1 MKLADKIILLRKQ
14 KGWSQEE
21 LAAQMDVSRQSVS
34 KWESGAS
41 MPDIDKIIL
50 LSKIFG
56 TTTDYLLKEEESNV
70 VQDLKDA
77 KDDNQEE
84 LGMKCEEDSRSE
96 EDITDREEK
105 EIYIS
110 KSEAEEYLETKKQA
124 AKRIAWGV
132 FLCILSPAPMMFLI
146 ALQHTGE
153 YNFSEDTAGI
163 LGVCILLPIVAI
175 AVAVFII
182 TGLKISKFEFV
193 EKELVTLDTDV
204 KEEIKTQSEEFAP
217 KFAKNIAIGV
227 VFCIVAVIPMLL
239 AAIND
244 KEKSKQEEVLVV
256 AMVGVLLVFVAIGV
270 YRFVKMGII
279 KDSYDQILGQGDYTA
294 EKKINNKKNDTFSG
308 VYWMLVTA
316 IYLAYSFTTMEWHRS
331 WIIWPVA
338 GVLFVAITLILNA
351 TINKK

>member
-50 LSKIFG
+50 LSQIFG
-56 TTTDYLLKEEESNV
+56 TTTDYLLKEENNE
-70 VQDLKDA
+70 VQDLEDA
-77 KDDNQEE
+77 KHDNQEE
-84 LGMKCEEDSRSE
+84 LGMKCEEDSE
-96 EDITDREEK
+96 NAEDIRDSEEK

-110 KSEAEEYLETKKQA
+110 RLEANEYLETMKQA

-146 ALQHTGE
+146 ALQHTGK
-153 YNFSEDTAGI
+153 YHFSEDTAGI
-163 LGVCILLPIVAI
+163 LGICILLPIVAI
-175 AVAVFII
+175 AVAIFII

-193 EKELVTLDTDV
+193 EKELVTLDADV
-204 KEEIKTQSEEFAP
+204 KGEIKTQSEEFAP

-227 VFCIVAVIPMLL
+227 VFCIVAVIPMML

-244 KEKSKQEEVLVV
+244 KEEAEQEDVLVV
-256 AMVGVLLVFVAIGV
+256 AMLGVLLVFVAIGV
-270 YRFVKMGII
+270 YRFVKMGIV
-279 KDSYDQILGQGDYTA
+279 KDSYDKILGQGDYTA
-294 EKKINNKKNDTFSG
+294 EKKVNNKKNDTFSG

-316 IYLAYSFTTMEWHRS
+316 IYLAYSFITMEWHRS

-338 GVLFVAITLILNA
+338 GVLFAAITLILNA
-351 TINKK
+351 TVNKK